1 MHAGFKLYC
10 RCGQPDSLSVHPVL
24 VRITLILDGVFT
36 WLQSNLGLRE
46 SRQRLVIDGIY
57 INTTSSSPTAFAI
70 EFDDGQLS
78 QWQLLALVELVHSLA
93 SHTLGT
99 RAGGQRGCN
108 SDHSLYSFVHFLIL
122 I

>member
-10 RCGQPDSLSVHPVL
+10 RCGQTDTNTVHHVL

-46 SRQRLVIDGIY
+46 SRQRLVIDDFY

-78 QWQLLALVELVHSLA
+78 HWQLLALVEMVHSIA
-93 SHTLGT
+93 SHTLKT
-99 RAGGQRGCN
+99 RAAGQHG
-108 SDHSLYSFVHFLIL
+108 
-122 I
+122 